1 MRILTIAERQLL
13 ERLADEGRAT
23 RLTLAELEVAKSL
36 EADALVFMIGNTLDV
51 IITPK
56 GRHVL
61 AANEPPTPPGK
72 KPLGFLG

>member
-1 MRILTIAERQLL
+1 MVVLTERERKFL
-13 ERLADEGRAT
+13 ERLADEGKAT

-36 EADALVFMIGNTLDV
+36 EADGLVFMIGNTLDA

-61 AANEPPTPPGK
+61 AVNEPPTPPGK
-72 KPLGFLG
+72 KPLGFL